1 MQLFKQLNKYIANE
15 FFTDLIKVFFIFFI
29 LLLLVITFDEINLIK
44 KIEEVSF
51 MISLKLIFFKIPGIL
66 FSFTPFIFLFAGI
79 LLHLKLKNRNEIVAM
94 RTMGISNLKIMLVS
108 AIFSLI
114 LGYVVVFFL
123 NPLTAVTSKE
133 YEIIKSNYFESKNNF
148 FINDT
153 GLWILVEDKNNKQI
167 IRIENLDF
175 SKNIAKNVTI
185 LNLNKDFELQTR
197 IDSKE
202 GIFNNNNI
210 KLLNSVTYDS
220 NKVNKK
226 NTQLQL
232 DLNLSLKE
240 IQNTFKGS
248 SSTSIYEI
256 QNQIQNIQKLG
267 YSADHLKV
275 EYQKLL
281 SLPIYILA
289 IVLLSGLMIINL
301 GTNMGYIFYAI
312 TGVIISVILYFLSDL
327 SITMGKAE
335 KIDLELSV
343 WLPIFFIMIVNLIGL
358 VQVNAK

>member
-1 MQLFKQLNKYIANE
+1 
-15 FFTDLIKVFFIFFI
+15 
-29 LLLLVITFDEINLIK
+29 
-44 KIEEVSF
+44 
-51 MISLKLIFFKIPGIL
+51 
-66 FSFTPFIFLFAGI
+66 
-79 LLHLKLKNRNEIVAM
+79 
-94 RTMGISNLKIMLVS
+94 
-108 AIFSLI
+108 
-114 LGYVVVFFL
+114 
-123 NPLTAVTSKE
+123 
-133 YEIIKSNYFESKNNF
+133 
-148 FINDT
+148 
-153 GLWILVEDKNNKQI
+153 
-167 IRIENLDF
+167 
-175 SKNIAKNVTI
+175 
-185 LNLNKDFELQTR
+185 
-197 IDSKE
+197 
-202 GIFNNNNI
+202 
-210 KLLNSVTYDS
+210 LNSVTYDS